1 MKKKKTV
8 NEGYTIIKREQVG
21 EAMVVLGHKPD
32 SPLTPFVTW
41 KAYEHTNF
49 QSFNHGNYFTT
60 RQAAMVDY
68 FRRIMEAWENYV
80 PAKNKQAKPE
90 KHRQDKPPSR

>member
-1 MKKKKTV
+1 MKEKMTIG
-8 NEGYTIIKREQVG
+8 GYTILERRQVG
-21 EAMVVLGHKPD
+21 EVMIALGHHPTA
-32 SPLTPFVTW
+32 PAPYATW

-49 QSFNHGNYFTT
+49 QSFNHGNYFGTK
-60 RQAAMVDY
+60 QEAMVDY
-68 FRRIMEAWENYV
+68 FQRIMEAWENYV